1 MPIRR
6 ALALLLAALA
16 APAFAADRPDPAD
29 WPAVEAAARGQQV
42 WFHAWGGDPRRND
55 YIAWAADEVEARYGV
70 TVTQVKLADTGE
82 AVARVAA
89 EKAAG
94 RDAGGA
100 VDLVWIN
107 GPNFAAMKEGGLL
120 FGPWAE
126 ALPNWR
132 HVDVA
137 GKPTVVNDF
146 TVPTEGLEAPW
157 GMAQIV
163 FYHDT
168 ARLPN
173 PPRSIAALGTWA
185 AAHPGRFTYPQP
197 PDFLGLT
204 FLKQAA
210 FALVPDTAALQE
222 PVDEARYAEL
232 TRPLWAWLDRLAP
245 DLWRGG
251 RAYPLT
257 GTTLKQ
263 LMADGEIDLAFSF
276 NQSEASA
283 AIANG
288 ELPETVRSYVL
299 EGGTIGNADVS
310 GQSVA
315 QILALLTAEL
325 ADKFST
331 DTVSFPDSVYRHK
344 ADCESRGVQLAF
356 YELGQHLEALANQT
370 WTAAVSQLFV
380 EVNRDA
386 GMKTFMAAY
395 LAECTTALGSGT
407 NPLLADVAMSDPAM
421 QAAIDADPG
430 AEALANAIAQ
440 AVASASGLAT
450 FYRATD
456 SDGLVVWQGTT
467 GTVDEDLV
475 FDDAGL
481 VQSAPLSGGSVSLFM
496 PES

>member
-94 RDAGGA
+94 RAAGGA

-299 EGGTIGNADVS
+299 EGGTIGNANF
-310 GQSVA
+310 VA
-315 QILALLTAEL
+315 IPFNATAKEGAMVFANFLISPEAQARAQDPAVLGNFTVLDIASLAPEDRARFEAIDLGPATLSPE
-325 ADKFST
+325 
-331 DTVSFPDSVYRHK
+331 
-344 ADCESRGVQLAF
+344 
-356 YELGQHLEALANQT
+356 ELGQSLPEPHPSWMERLAED
-370 WTAAVSQLFV
+370 WTARYGVGQ
-380 EVNRDA
+380 
-386 GMKTFMAAY
+386 
-395 LAECTTALGSGT
+395 
-407 NPLLADVAMSDPAM
+407 
-421 QAAIDADPG
+421 
-430 AEALANAIAQ
+430 
-440 AVASASGLAT
+440 
-450 FYRATD
+450 
-456 SDGLVVWQGTT
+456 
-467 GTVDEDLV
+467 
-475 FDDAGL
+475 
-481 VQSAPLSGGSVSLFM
+481 
-496 PES
+496 

>member
-1 MPIRR
+1 MPILRAR

-16 APAFAADRPDPAD
+16 SGPALAGDRPDPAD
-29 WPAVEAAARGQQV
+29 WPAVEASARGQQV

-70 TVTQVKLADTGE
+70 KVTQVKLADTGE

-94 RDAGGA
+94 RDTGGA

-126 ALPNWR
+126 DLPNWR

-168 ARLPN
+168 ARLPE

-185 AAHPGRFTYPQP
+185 AAHPGRSTYPQP

-232 TRPLWAWLDRLAP
+232 TRPLWAWLDGLAP

-257 GTTLKQ
+257 GTALKQ

-288 ELPETVRSYVL
+288 ELPDTVRSYVL
-299 EGGTIGNADVS
+299 EGGTIGNANF
-310 GQSVA
+310 VA
-315 QILALLTAEL
+315 IPFNAAAKEGAMVFANFLISPEAQARAQDPAVLGNFTVLDIASLAPEDRARFE
-325 ADKFST
+325 AID
-331 DTVSFPDSVYRHK
+331 
-344 ADCESRGVQLAF
+344 
-356 YELGQHLEALANQT
+356 LGPATLSPEALGRSLPEPHPS
-370 WTAAVSQLFV
+370 WMERLS
-380 EVNRDA
+380 RDWSSRY
-386 GMKTFMAAY
+386 GVG
-395 LAECTTALGSGT
+395 E
-407 NPLLADVAMSDPAM
+407 
-421 QAAIDADPG
+421 
-430 AEALANAIAQ
+430 
-440 AVASASGLAT
+440 
-450 FYRATD
+450 
-456 SDGLVVWQGTT
+456 
-467 GTVDEDLV
+467 
-475 FDDAGL
+475 
-481 VQSAPLSGGSVSLFM
+481 
-496 PES
+496 